1 MTGSLEKPWL
11 RESRPGEEGADG
23 LRPRNLAAAG
33 EGETPTEKKE
43 RVEEEVLSRTALT
56 AAKVHRQRP
65 QVDAAEMEAVETV
78 AAAEA
83 TQERQAV
90 AVPRQGQEALV
101 VASLGATT
109 ADHSEDTL
117 PLERPAQGSAGP
129 QAAFHSAPTLPVLP
143 QEPPYTARQSQ
154 RWPQGRQGQPWPGPR
169 QRAAQG
175 RAGGPSFKKLWIGTL
190 IASLLLLLVSVSL
203 LVYLLGVLA
212 AREGLSPAS
221 LLPATASGKL
231 TGAQRGQG
239 STAIELALFPQSFSP
254 ANCLPD
260 NGYRCTAT
268 LMASGPAGSVRWQAW
283 SQGVAARFSPANG
296 SIEPGQQQQ
305 VIIYLPA
312 TCPASGK
319 LIFSWTNRQ
328 LSVPWHC

>member
-1 MTGSLEKPWL
+1 MTGSLEKPSL

-23 LRPRNLAAAG
+23 LTPRNLAATG
-33 EGETPTEKKE
+33 EEETPTEKKE
-43 RVEEEVLSRTALT
+43 RVEEELLSRRASTD
-56 AAKVHRQRP
+56 AKVHGQRP
-65 QVDAAEMEAVETV
+65 QMDAAEMEEVETV

-90 AVPRQGQEALV
+90 AAPRQEQGVLV
-101 VASLGATT
+101 VAPSDATT

-143 QEPPYTARQSQ
+143 QEPPHTARQSQ

-169 QRAAQG
+169 QRAA
-175 RAGGPSFKKLWIGTL
+175 RAAAGGPSFKKLWIGTL

-231 TGAQRGQG
+231 AGAQRGQD
-239 STAIELALFPQSFSP
+239 SAAIELALFPQSFSP

-283 SQGVAARFSPANG
+283 SQGVAARFNPASG

-319 LIFSWTNRQ
+319 LIFSWNNRQ
-328 LSVPWHC
+328 LSVPWRC